1 MCCHTWHLAS
11 SHLIISSFS
20 MVLLQRQQT
29 LVSTWKSVASSLGL
43 KWFKSDPLW
52 LLATRSGAHWTCI
65 FLYVSST
72 TFATAS
78 LVRAF
83 FLPHPWWRWP
93 SSSDN
98 SANTLS
104 TRSCFFPCF
113 GNPSWF
119 KISLSSFIL
128 KYASL
133 SCSRQGND
141 RYQSFKSNLSAWC
154 VHEILQDSLC
164 LIPGTKTISELST
177 PISHISC
184 KEQWFWCT
192 RKLGEAEWSTAS
204 CSRGIQ
210 CSLPITI
217 LRT

>member
-1 MCCHTWHLAS
+1 MYRE
-11 SHLIISSFS
+11 
-20 MVLLQRQQT
+20 VKR
-29 LVSTWKSVASSLGL
+29 SVGKKTGNKKGKHSL
-43 KWFKSDPLW
+43 
-52 LLATRSGAHWTCI
+52 T
-65 FLYVSST
+65 
-72 TFATAS
+72 
-78 LVRAF
+78 
-83 FLPHPWWRWP
+83 
-93 SSSDN
+93 
-98 SANTLS
+98 
-104 TRSCFFPCF
+104 CFFPCF

-217 LRT
+217 LRTWIPPRLRTELLRAVD